1 MKNFKKIL
9 SLLLAVIMIAAVSTA
24 AFAEDDVKAEK
35 KITILCQN
43 VAGLPIPSM
52 FADDGKK
59 IPITQKVIGQEL
71 NSIGAD
77 VVCVQEDFQFH
88 SILAEQMTDYPYQ
101 TYTSGGVPVGDGL
114 NIFSKYPIYNID
126 RVAWEEFNGILDA
139 ANDGLTPKGFL
150 KVTVDFDGLL
160 VDVYDIHADA
170 NGSYEDCMAKKAQFT
185 QLSAYID
192 EHSAGRPVAITG
204 DYNVTMH
211 GDIAAEFYPIMI
223 QGAGFNDAWTLFCND
238 GVYFTNY
245 LPADVV
251 AQYDAKWGGYYWG
264 HWDSVERLIFRDGDG
279 AKMTVTN
286 HQYIDMN
293 ARAGQPVTDHNSMLG
308 ELTVDMT
315 DYVKPDMELN
325 PEVKKS
331 AWWSFT
337 HTVKM
342 FARSLSL
349 LLTDLF
355 DKLISGELTK

>member
-1 MKNFKKIL
+1 MKNFRKIL

-88 SILAEQMTDYPYQ
+88 SIL
-101 TYTSGGVPVGDGL
+101 
-114 NIFSKYPIYNID
+114 
-126 RVAWEEFNGILDA
+126 
-139 ANDGLTPKGFL
+139 
-150 KVTVDFDGLL
+150 
-160 VDVYDIHADA
+160 
-170 NGSYEDCMAKKAQFT
+170 
-185 QLSAYID
+185 
-192 EHSAGRPVAITG
+192 
-204 DYNVTMH
+204 
-211 GDIAAEFYPIMI
+211 
-223 QGAGFNDAWTLFCND
+223 
-238 GVYFTNY
+238 
-245 LPADVV
+245 
-251 AQYDAKWGGYYWG
+251 
-264 HWDSVERLIFRDGDG
+264 
-279 AKMTVTN
+279 
-286 HQYIDMN
+286 
-293 ARAGQPVTDHNSMLG
+293 G
-308 ELTVDMT
+308 ELTFDMT